1 MNRRGQGSV
10 EVMLL
15 ISVIVVAIVAVAWP
29 MVGGEEG
36 IAKQLGYFGERA
48 ETVYYCEDCTR

>member
-1 MNRRGQGSV
+1 MNRRGQGTV

-29 MVGGEEG
+29 LVGGEDG
-36 IAKQLGYFGERA
+36 IANQLAEFGERA
-48 ETVYYCEDCTR
+48 DSVYYCEDCTR